1 ESGATNL
8 YIGHPPG
15 VSMSYIFDGVFRDE
29 AEIQQH
35 GTQQGLVPGDIRYQD
50 TNNDGIFN
58 ADDRVMVGKPI
69 PDYIFGLNN
78 QLQYK
83 GISLSFFFQGVIG
96 RDGNRISR
104 MFDPS
109 DVGSNKAKVLVD
121 RWTPQNTNSSLPR
134 AGVTNWLSSTYLRQ
148 DLSFV
153 KLRNIQLGYNI
164 PFGSLARIRNMQVY
178 VSGQNLITW
187 TKEDYF

>member
-1 ESGATNL
+1 
-8 YIGHPPG
+8 
-15 VSMSYIFDGVFRDE
+15 
-29 AEIQQH
+29 
-35 GTQQGLVPGDIRYQD
+35 
-50 TNNDGIFN
+50 
-58 ADDRVMVGKPI
+58 
-69 PDYIFGLNN
+69 
-78 QLQYK
+78 
-83 GISLSFFFQGVIG
+83 
-96 RDGNRISR
+96 RISR

-187 TKEDYF
+187 TKEDYFGYDPDGSSGYPTAGTVIFGLNLGF